1 MITKY
6 DILESIRKK
15 DIYLVKNF
23 TDQMPSWK
31 EIDILYDASAN
42 SENLRFPSFG
52 TMVVDKSNKYVNYY
66 NDFIKFFENL
76 TSWHF
81 SEALTIIHFINKN
94 NNIISDNYAKKIS
107 EKFYQDNPK
116 KKPDEVVVSDYNAE
130 PSKYF
135 EPAIHFDA
143 SHNFFI
149 QGQGKTLWK
158 IYHDEKLFKE
168 CIIEEGDF
176 IYIPQN
182 LSHSVESLCPRFS
195 VSFIFNDPKKFPYLI
210 RNK

>member
-52 TMVVDKSNKYVNYY
+52 TMVV
-66 NDFIKFFENL
+66 
-76 TSWHF
+76 
-81 SEALTIIHFINKN
+81 
-94 NNIISDNYAKKIS
+94 
-107 EKFYQDNPK
+107 DNPK

-168 CIIEEGDF
+168 CILEEGDF

-195 VSFIFNDPKKFPYLI
+195 VSFIFNDPKNMPYLI
-210 RNK
+210 RDK